1 MHLFRPL
8 TAVALAVAA
17 TLAHA
22 GPTQLG
28 TGPGEYSFT
37 DNHDSAWYVTLGP
50 GTYSFTSTVSSV
62 GFDLT
67 EVWLSTSKDHKSTN
81 GNDFGDFDQNSATHW
96 SLLTYPLVLTQ
107 TTDVYIDVNT
117 HLGKLTQGNFAGS
130 FDVTPVPEPGG
141 AAMLLAGLG
150 LFGFMGVRRRRR

>member
-1 MHLFRPL
+1 MHYSRPL

-17 TLAHA
+17 TLAYA

-28 TGPGEYSFT
+28 TGPGDYSFT

-81 GNDFGDFDQNSATHW
+81 GNDFTDFDQNSSSHW

-107 TTDVYIDVNT
+107 TTDIYIDVNT

-130 FDVTPVPEPGG
+130 FAVSPVPEPGA

>member
-28 TGPGEYSFT
+28 TGPGDYSFT

-81 GNDFGDFDQNSATHW
+81 GNDITDFGQNSSTQW

-107 TTDVYIDVNT
+107 ATDIYIDVNT
-117 HLGKLTQGNFAGS
+117 HLGKLTPGNFAGS
-130 FDVTPVPEPGG
+130 FWVTPVPEP
-141 AAMLLAGLG
+141 ATATLLLAGIG
-150 LFGFMGVRRRRR
+150 LFGLMGMRRRRR

>member
-1 MHLFRPL
+1 MHISRPL

-17 TLAHA
+17 SLAHA

-28 TGPGEYSFT
+28 TGTGDYSFT

-81 GNDFGDFDQNSATHW
+81 GNDFTDFDQQSASHW
-96 SLLTYPLVLTQ
+96 SLLSYPITLTQ
-107 TTDVYIDVNT
+107 TTDIFIDVNT

-130 FDVTPVPEPGG
+130 FAVSAVPEPGSTTL
-141 AAMLLAGLG
+141 LLAGLG
-150 LFGFMGVRRRRR
+150 LFGLMGVRRSRR

>member
-1 MHLFRPL
+1 MQVSRLL
-8 TAVALAVAA
+8 SAIALAAA
-17 TLAHA
+17 ASLAHA

-28 TGPGEYSFT
+28 TGPGDYSFT

-81 GNDFGDFDQNSATHW
+81 GNDLGDFDQVSSSHW
-96 SLLTYPLVLTQ
+96 SLLSQPLVLTQ
-107 TTDVYIDVNT
+107 TTDIYIDVNT

-130 FDVTPVPEPGG
+130 FSVSPVPEPAGSG
-141 AAMLLAGLG
+141 LLLAGLG
-150 LFGFMGVRRRRR
+150 LLACLGKARRRR

>member
-28 TGPGEYSFT
+28 TGPGDYSFT

-81 GNDFGDFDQNSATHW
+81 GNDFTDFDQNSATHW
-96 SLLTYPLVLTQ
+96 SVLSQPLTLTQ

-117 HLGKLTQGNFAGS
+117 HLGKLTKGNFAGS
-130 FDVTPVPEPGG
+130 FAVTPVPEPAS
-141 AAMLLAGLG
+141 AALLLAGIG
-150 LFGFMGVRRRRR
+150 LFGLMSVRRRRR

>member
-1 MHLFRPL
+1 MHISRPL

-17 TLAHA
+17 SLAHA

-28 TGPGEYSFT
+28 TGTGDYSFT

-81 GNDFGDFDQNSATHW
+81 GNDFTDFDQQSSSHW
-96 SLLTYPLVLTQ
+96 SLLSYPITLTQ
-107 TTDVYIDVNT
+107 TTDLFIDVNT

-130 FDVTPVPEPGG
+130 FAVSAVPEPGSTTL
-141 AAMLLAGLG
+141 LLAGPG
-150 LFGFMGVRRRRR
+150 LVRLIGVRRRRR

>member
-1 MHLFRPL
+1 MHPFRSA
-8 TAVALAVAA
+8 TAVALAFAA
-17 TLAHA
+17 SLAQA

-28 TGPGEYSFT
+28 TGAGDYSFT

-50 GTYSFTSTVSSV
+50 GTYSFSSTVSSV

-81 GNDFGDFDQNSATHW
+81 GNDLTDFGQNSATQW
-96 SLLTYPLVLTQ
+96 SLLSYPLVLTQ
-107 TTDVYIDVNT
+107 TTDIYIDVNT

-130 FDVTPVPEPGG
+130 FDVAPVPEP
-141 AAMLLAGLG
+141 ASVTLLLAGLG
-150 LFGFMGVRRRRR
+150 LFGLMGMRRRRR